1 VASHS
6 WWYVARAGGLVAWGL
21 VVASCVWGLLHAT
34 RALGRRPTP
43 AWMLSTHRYLGALAV
58 VFTGVHVLG
67 LVADSYV
74 HFGIT
79 EVLLPLA
86 SSWHPVAV
94 AWGIVAMWLLVA
106 VEGTSLARQ
115 HLPQHIWRGIHLLSY
130 PILALTT
137 VHMLS
142 SGTDARSLVPETVAV
157 ALGVVAVFG
166 AAVLLVWR
174 SAPKTRAESGTP
186 GPPAPPGTPAPLVT
200 NG

>member
-1 VASHS
+1 
-6 WWYVARAGGLVAWGL
+6 
-21 VVASCVWGLLHAT
+21 
-34 RALGRRPTP
+34 
-43 AWMLSTHRYLGALAV
+43 MLSTHRYLGALAV

-79 EVLLPLA
+79 DVLLPLA

-94 AWGIVAMWLLVA
+94 AWGVVGMWLLLA

-115 HLPQHIWRGIHLLSY
+115 HLPQHVWRGIHLLSY

-137 VHMLS
+137 VHLLS
-142 SGTDARSLVPETVAV
+142 AGTDAKSLVPETVAV
-157 ALGVVAVFG
+157 ALGVFAVFG
-166 AAVLLVWR
+166 AAALLTWR
-174 SAPKTRAESGTP
+174 SAPKTRADVGTP
-186 GPPAPPGTPAPLVT
+186 VT